1 MPTDGELAR
10 AKYRKFAAEYDQR
23 GPALAAKAREI
34 LVGRLDL
41 RPGDV
46 VLDVA
51 CGTGLSFPLIR
62 DRIAESGHIIGVDLS
77 PEMLER
83 ARERVATAGW
93 ENVTLVQGSAE
104 EARFPRPV
112 DALLFCLTHDVIQ
125 SPRALEN
132 LFRSAIPGARVA
144 VFGPKWAPW
153 WAAPMN
159 VIIYFAVRKYTT
171 THDGLSQPWAH
182 LARFVPD
189 LRIETQWLGSFYT
202 AWGKTTS

>member
-1 MPTDGELAR
+1 MPTDEEQAR
-10 AKYRKFAAEYDQR
+10 AKYRQLAAEYDQR
-23 GPALAAKAREI
+23 GPALAAEAREA

-41 RPGDV
+41 RPGDI

-62 DRIAESGHIIGVDLS
+62 DRIGEAGQIIGVDLS
-77 PEMLER
+77 PDMLER
-83 ARERVATAGW
+83 ARGRVATAGW
-93 ENVTLVQGSAE
+93 ENVTLVQASAE
-104 EARFPRPV
+104 DARIPRRV
-112 DALLFCLTHDVIQ
+112 DALLFCLTHDVMQ
-125 SPRALEN
+125 SPGALEN

-144 VFGPKWAPW
+144 AFGPKWAPW

-171 THDGLSQPWAH
+171 TYEGLSRPWAH

-189 LRIETQWLGSFYT
+189 FRIETRWLGSFYIG
-202 AWGKTTS
+202 WGETTS

>member
-1 MPTDGELAR
+1 MPKDEEQAR
-10 AKYRKFAAEYDQR
+10 AKYRQLAAEYDLR
-23 GPALAAKAREI
+23 GPALAAEARET